1 MRSMFLPVGLIL
13 AMAIGLLV
21 PVDIQ
26 FSTAGIAGI
35 SIQQLLIIGIFLVSG
50 YKFRWG
56 DINLGKQFVL
66 TLLAAVAINLVL
78 GPVSAVATA
87 KLLGLEEGVVIGLV
101 VMASVPTTLASGIVI
116 VRNAGGNTVWALML
130 TVMLT
135 FIGVLIIPFLL
146 DFFLSM
152 GAAVDLP
159 VWPLMLT
166 MIKLVLLP
174 LLAGAGLQ
182 RLLKNRDHAILHYL
196 PPSAIIAI
204 VWMSVSQNAA
214 SLFNLSLWE
223 LFSLTGASLIIHL
236 VLLIAAW
243 GAGIMLRLGIPEARA
258 LLFVAAQKTLP
269 VAVAVLVSLPQ
280 AQIPAAALGIATVTC
295 VVFHFA
301 QIIVD
306 SFLASWMVKKA

>member
-101 VMASVPTTLASGIVI
+101 VESCAAY
-116 VRNAGGNTVWALML
+116 AGHG
-130 TVMLT
+130 
-135 FIGVLIIPFLL
+135 GR
-146 DFFLSM
+146 
-152 GAAVDLP
+152 AV
-159 VWPLMLT
+159 
-166 MIKLVLLP
+166 
-174 LLAGAGLQ
+174 
-182 RLLKNRDHAILHYL
+182 
-196 PPSAIIAI
+196 
-204 VWMSVSQNAA
+204 
-214 SLFNLSLWE
+214 
-223 LFSLTGASLIIHL
+223 
-236 VLLIAAW
+236 
-243 GAGIMLRLGIPEARA
+243 
-258 LLFVAAQKTLP
+258 
-269 VAVAVLVSLPQ
+269 
-280 AQIPAAALGIATVTC
+280 
-295 VVFHFA
+295 
-301 QIIVD
+301 
-306 SFLASWMVKKA
+306 